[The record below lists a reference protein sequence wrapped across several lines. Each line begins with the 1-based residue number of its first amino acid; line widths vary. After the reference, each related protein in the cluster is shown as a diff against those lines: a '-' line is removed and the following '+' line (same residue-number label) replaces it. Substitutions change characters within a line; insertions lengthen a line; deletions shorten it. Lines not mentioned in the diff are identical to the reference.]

1 MKAAALF
8 VALTLIAAPAA
19 AQAGRRAL
27 TAGAERYLLADYQ
40 GAVPELSQGL
50 DPTAGPLDQQWLQGV
65 ERLADVLSVLRQD
78 SLAAAWLRW
87 AVRIAPNFA
96 VDGDVVPPVV
106 VRAAAA
112 ARAFVDSTPHDRF
125 VARIAYEWPRKFRA
139 DAPGVV
145 RLAPAAIPI
154 TARIGVDQFM
164 RGGEARQL
172 PPGSYDVI
180 ASAPGF
186 LPTRLTVEL
195 LPGITTVVAVS
206 LLPET
211 AGLLEV
217 TARPWGTLLVD
228 GMRIGYTS
236 VAAHRLIPGR
246 HALRLELPDSPP
258 RDTTIVVGDRQQI
271 RISWVTRH
279 DTTGDSGLDDALA
292 TLDGGEIERGTLQ
305 LREWLAA
312 TPLAAVARATAL
324 ARLAEATWSLGMKDS
339 ARAHLREIFAVD
351 PFYSPPADLFNPELR
366 AAYQHVRRTTAAIA
380 IRAARDTVLT
390 PLRDSLRVQI
400 AVGQPAEVRLLLR
413 LTNPRPRDSVLVALF
428 VDSLATASVPLMSPD
443 GRVLLPGQYVIEG
456 EIAALGPGSLL
467 RMSLERLPVDTLPH
481 APDIASAEY
490 LPETRQGTLPFRTMG
505 EGIGLGALA
514 VFAAAVVNDREV
526 SGRRIPL
533 GAWVIGGSVA
543 FATFTLR
550 RPNVPIPES
559 IAHNAAL
566 RTLRN
571 DRNRAIAAEN
581 AATLQTAPL
590 RIRTT
595 REP

>member
-1 MKAAALF
+1 MKAPVLF
-8 VALTLIAAPAA
+8 VALTLVAAPAV
-19 AQAGRRAL
+19 AQSGRRAL

-78 SLAAAWLRW
+78 SLAATWLRW
-87 AVRIAPNFA
+87 AVRIAPTFA
-96 VDGDVVPPVV
+96 VDEDVVPPIV

-125 VARIAYEWPRKFRA
+125 VARIAYEWPAMFRA

-164 RGGEARQL
+164 RGGESRRL
-172 PPGSYDVI
+172 PPGSYDVV

-211 AGLLEV
+211 AGLLDV
-217 TARPWGTLLVD
+217 TARPWGTLLLD
-228 GMRIGYTS
+228 GTRIGYTS

-246 HALRLELPDSPP
+246 HTLRLELPGSPP
-258 RDTTIVVGDRQQI
+258 LDTTIVVADRQQI
-271 RISWVTRH
+271 RLSWVTRR
-279 DTTGDSGLDDALA
+279 DTTGDAGLDDALA
-292 TLDGGEIERGTLQ
+292 TLDGAEIERGTL
-305 LREWLAA
+305 LVREWLTA
-312 TPLAAVARATAL
+312 TPLAAVGRATAL

-339 ARAHLREIFAVD
+339 ARAHLREIFAAD

-366 AAYQHVRRTTAAIA
+366 AAYQHVRRATAAIA

-390 PLRDSLRVQI
+390 PLGDSVRVQV
-400 AVGQPAEVRLLLR
+400 AVGQPGEVRLLLR
-413 LTNPRPRDSVLVALF
+413 LTNPRPRDSVLAALF
-428 VDSLATASVPLMSPD
+428 VDSVATASVPLMSPD
-443 GRVLLPGQYVIEG
+443 GSVLPPGQYVIEG
-456 EIAALGPGSLL
+456 EIAALGPGTLL
-467 RMSLERLPVDTLPH
+467 RMTIERLPVDTLPH
-481 APDIASAEY
+481 APDIPSAEY
-490 LPETRQGTLPFRTMG
+490 RPETRRGTLPFRTIG
-505 EGIGLGALA
+505 EGLGLGALA
-514 VFAAAVVNDREV
+514 VLASAVVNDREV
-526 SGRRIPL
+526 SGRRIPS
-533 GAWVIGGSVA
+533 GSWVIGASVA
-543 FATFTLR
+543 LATFTLR
-550 RPNVPIPES
+550 RPTVPIPES

-566 RTLRN
+566 RAALN
-571 DRNRAIAAEN
+571 DRNRAIAAGN
-581 AATLQTAPL
+581 ATTLQTAPL